1 MRRIRWIYLAVAVAG
16 LAIYPFEAATG
27 KDAIYLLSSASVLV
41 ALWCGVYAPTSP
53 PIVPRGCC

>member
-16 LAIYPFEAATG
+16 LAIYPFVAATG

-41 ALWCGVYAPTSP
+41 ALW
-53 PIVPRGCC
+53 